1 VAVITST
8 ACCSR
13 SLAGGVMVKE
23 GCRVVSPC
31 TAVVFVAS
39 TIEIVSGT
47 VVVAERSVPSG
58 VVTDSS

>member
-1 VAVITST
+1 
-8 ACCSR
+8 
-13 SLAGGVMVKE
+13 MVKE
-23 GCRVVSPC
+23 GCRVGAPC